1 MSFTPFVI
9 AWAVVALCTAML
21 VVWRTMLG
29 FNEDDSL
36 HLSAGAM
43 KMDQEQAV
51 KSHRIDAVEHWEK
64 ILTVVTLAYG
74 AVLLGL
80 FMYRQLN

>member
-9 AWAVVALCTAML
+9 AWAAMALCTAML
-21 VVWRTMLG
+21 VVWRTVLG

-36 HLSAGAM
+36 HLSAGTRS
-43 KMDQEQAV
+43 MDQQQITKA
-51 KSHRIDAVEHWEK
+51 HRIEAVEHWEK
-64 ILTVVTLAYG
+64 ILSIVTAVYG
-74 AVLLGL
+74 AVLLGA

>member
-9 AWAVVALCTAML
+9 AWAALALCTAML
-21 VVWRTMLG
+21 VVWRVVVG
-29 FNEDDSL
+29 YNEDDSL
-36 HLSAGAM
+36 HLSGGAV
-43 KMDQEQAV
+43 QVEQQQVTKA
-51 KSHRIDAVEHWEK
+51 HRIEAVEHWEK
-64 ILTVVTLAYG
+64 ILTVVTLVYG